1 MPATQNTH
9 AAGGKLKLKRRKP
22 KRAAARVRHGQ
33 GRATGPL
40 QTAQP
45 RGGQPATELQAS
57 RAEQMEL
64 RSANQA
70 LRQRIA
76 ALESELST
84 SRRQV
89 ELLRGGQRSPTR
101 MTKPAPEPER
111 KKRGRVFGAAL
122 FASLIGLG
130 LRAAQRH

>member
-1 MPATQNTH
+1 MPAPQNTR
-9 AAGGKLKLKRRKP
+9 ALGGKLKRRKP
-22 KRAAARVRHGQ
+22 KRAPAGARHGHA
-33 GRATGPL
+33 R
-40 QTAQP
+40 TAGAAQEQA
-45 RGGQPATELQAS
+45 RGGGQLPSELQAS

-84 SRRQV
+84 SRRQI
-89 ELLRGGQRSPTR
+89 ELLRSGPKSQAR
-101 MTKPAPEPER
+101 MSRPAPEPER
-111 KKRGRVFGAAL
+111 KTRGRIFGAAL

-130 LRAAQRH
+130 MRVAHRHS